1 MRKLEHANLLLL
13 IIALV
18 AVGQMTQTIYVPVI
32 ADMAVYFGEPTGAVQ
47 QVMGAYLFSYGF
59 SQLIYGPISDR
70 VGRRPVILVGM
81 SIFCLAT
88 IVAIFSQNLTTLVIA
103 STLQGMGT
111 GVAGVMTRTQPR
123 DLYTGTALRYA

>member
-88 IVAIFSQNLTTLVIA
+88 IVAIFH
-103 STLQGMGT
+103 
-111 GVAGVMTRTQPR
+111 RT
-123 DLYTGTALRYA
+123 

>member
-47 QVMGAYLFSYGF
+47 QVMGAYLF
-59 SQLIYGPISDR
+59 
-70 VGRRPVILVGM
+70 
-81 SIFCLAT
+81 
-88 IVAIFSQNLTTLVIA
+88 
-103 STLQGMGT
+103 
-111 GVAGVMTRTQPR
+111 
-123 DLYTGTALRYA
+123 

>member
-32 ADMAVYFGEPTGAVQ
+32 ADMAVCFGEPTGAVQ
-47 QVMGAYLFSYGF
+47 QVMGLIFFFLWF
-59 SQLIYGPISDR
+59 SQLIYGPISDK

-81 SIFCLAT
+81 TIF
-88 IVAIFSQNLTTLVIA
+88 VYQRWWQFSRKI
-103 STLQGMGT
+103 
-111 GVAGVMTRTQPR
+111 
-123 DLYTGTALRYA
+123 

>member
-59 SQLIYGPISDR
+59 SQLIYVSRDEYFLFSDDRGYFFTELNYLSDR
-70 VGRRPVILVGM
+70 QYLTRNGDWGRRGDDPY
-81 SIFCLAT
+81 S
-88 IVAIFSQNLTTLVIA
+88 A
-103 STLQGMGT
+103 S
-111 GVAGVMTRTQPR
+111 
-123 DLYTGTALRYA
+123 